1 MDNVKH
7 PMPTS
12 EPISGRGNGFVGG
25 RESSSEPGADVKAPA
40 DDLEARNEK
49 LPTVLPD
56 QSPFRLLHRLLSK
69 VMDTPIPPWL
79 KKYVTFYRLHFLSF
93 VLVDLIGTV
102 IIYCTPNGPLGPI
115 SFIDA
120 LFNATSALTVTG
132 LVTVQMD
139 VFSTFDK
146 VVLLILMVLGS
157 QVFTSLIPVWIRRYY
172 FHRYLREEDPGMFE
186 ASYAP
191 SPTQL
196 SRAGSQIPPITPPP
210 PPALPVPPTTPATTG
225 IQEDAVTALP
235 ATPATPDLVQQ
246 RSASQ
251 DGARVS
257 PSILQRIRSLAVRP
271 SLDGAGAAGA
281 ATLLTPNKS
290 RSRSM
295 REVSPSGW
303 EQGPNDSEIDEAEAG
318 THALTWSGSRGQAE
332 EEKLRKILEK
342 MRAIDEMKQRERE
355 LAKASGGVDADRTM
369 KGGRKLLRALTI
381 EASLL
386 RRNVDR
392 VAGGGEEGLLEQEQV
407 EGGDVLMSESAPQV
421 PAGVGRAASGVAGGP
436 LTRIQGSAVHTGGDP
451 MMAMIAWRM
460 SSLSLSGE
468 RRGGGGGAGGREGGE
483 IEGGEGGEGLPSFR
497 LTSELMAKLL
507 PSEQKLMELR

>member
-1 MDNVKH
+1 MDNVEH

-25 RESSSEPGADVKAPA
+25 RESSSEPGADVKGPA

-303 EQGPNDSEIDEAEAG
+303 EQGPDDSEIDEAEAG
-318 THALTWSGSRGQAE
+318 THALTW
-332 EEKLRKILEK
+332 
-342 MRAIDEMKQRERE
+342 
-355 LAKASGGVDADRTM
+355 SGGVDADRTM